1 MAITSCKGGENI
13 PVTHQGCAETYL
25 IFRTGG
31 AGNTNEYLTLGVPFM
46 LGFFFIFVA
55 YFP

>member
-1 MAITSCKGGENI
+1 MAIASCKGGENI

-46 LGFFFIFVA
+46 LGVFFIFVA